1 MLATRESTS
10 TVSTLHLIEALPRQ
24 AAGKARRHQN
34 DRRLTIADEV
44 APCVLG
50 RASCDAGIATIAAL
64 LVLSHQLVTAPAR
77 HRPRTLLSALNA
89 KSNAASSQL
98 SSD

>member
-10 TVSTLHLIEALPRQ
+10 TVSTFISSTTS
-24 AAGKARRHQN
+24 AASGKARRHQN

>member
-10 TVSTLHLIEALPRQ
+10 TVSTFISSTTS
-24 AAGKARRHQN
+24 AASGKARRWHQN